1 MYVHLNPGQFHE
13 VNVGTFG
20 ARPPSD
26 VGTLGAGQ
34 FQKQKVNV
42 GTCGAKPVS
51 ESKCNYL

>member
-1 MYVHLNPGQFHE
+1 MYVHLKPGQFHE